1 MVEYNNPPRIND
13 KIAKGDDVTRI
24 IKTSTP
30 GKERA
35 RLSKAIVI
43 TIREFMRHNEPNHH
57 TRDMIAFIILAL
69 KEIAEGIDKSVAA
82 WEKRG
87 YWVKADKYR
96 MEWQWSG
103 HFAKELQ
110 SAFKDEKWNNILD
123 LLLKLMDKFKDIKV
137 SDRHRMGKPW
147 EGAHSEYKNHIN

>member
-1 MVEYNNPPRIND
+1 M
-13 KIAKGDDVTRI
+13 TRI
-24 IKTSTP
+24 IKTTTP

-43 TIREFMRHNEPNHH
+43 TIREFMRLKEPN
-57 TRDMIAFIILAL
+57 TAAKEMVAFVILAL
-69 KEIAEGIDKSVAA
+69 REIAEGIEKSVAA

-96 MEWQWSG
+96 MEWRWSG
-103 HFAKELQ
+103 RLASKLA
-110 SAFKDEKWNNILD
+110 SAFEGEKWPEIAG
-123 LLLKLMDKFKDIKV
+123 LLLDIMGQFDDIKV

-147 EGAHSEYKNHIN
+147 VGALKEYDGFPKSS

>member
-1 MVEYNNPPRIND
+1 MTQIKNP
-13 KIAKGDDVTRI
+13 
-24 IKTSTP
+24 STP

-43 TIREFMRHNEPNHH
+43 AIREFMRQQAPDSTTN
-57 TRDMIAFIILAL
+57 DLVAFVILAL
-69 KEIAEGIDKSVAA
+69 SEIADGIDKSVAA

-96 MEWQWSG
+96 MEWEWAGSYASKLDQ
-103 HFAKELQ
+103 
-110 SAFKDEKWNNILD
+110 AFRATDWGTTAGLC
-123 LLLKLMDKFKDIKV
+123 MDIMGRFDSIKV

-147 EGAHSEYKNHIN
+147 VGAYKEYKSQPS

>member
-1 MVEYNNPPRIND
+1 M
-13 KIAKGDDVTRI
+13 TRI
-24 IKTSTP
+24 IKTTTP
-30 GKERA
+30 GKERN

-43 TIREFMRHNEPNHH
+43 TIREFMRKGKPDSE

-69 KEIAEGIDKSVAA
+69 REIASGIDKSVAA

-96 MEWQWSG
+96 MEWRWSG
-103 HFAKELQ
+103 ATANELRD
-110 SAFKDEKWNNILD
+110 AFDAQRWEKIPAI
-123 LLLKLMDKFKDIKV
+123 LLKIMQKFDSIKV

-147 EGAHSEYKNHIN
+147 VGAFEEFKKDE